1 MEILNK
7 IPNLWPVIS
16 MIKIFF
22 LPIESEQDLKDKK
35 NDPNHT
41 SNKSFT
47 SKGLQNT
54 ATELIARHLRLSTY
68 LILAMC
74 AYYVLPYPSIK
85 EGKMSRMHVLYWAP
99 FILLR
104 NIIMVGTLYGGW
116 HYFLY
121 ENKAMREKM
130 RSRKFDERNLDK
142 NGNLIA
148 TKGYNWKECAF
159 WSMSGI
165 IIESVY
171 ECLVLQYWITTDLVY
186 TQFWSTPLLP
196 NSFFLFYQKLTTRAS
211 GVKHV
216 CSFYKCN
223 QNL

>member
-1 MEILNK
+1 MEILYK

-16 MIKIFF
+16 MLKIFF

-41 SNKSFT
+41 TNKSFT

-68 LILAMC
+68 LMLAMF
-74 AYYVLPYPSIK
+74 AYYVLPYPNIK

-116 HYFLY
+116 HYFLVM
-121 ENKAMREKM
+121 KIKQCVKKCGAV
-130 RSRKFDERNLDK
+130 NLM
-142 NGNLIA
+142 NVILIR
-148 TKGYNWKECAF
+148 TE
-159 WSMSGI
+159 I
-165 IIESVY
+165 
-171 ECLVLQYWITTDLVY
+171 
-186 TQFWSTPLLP
+186 
-196 NSFFLFYQKLTTRAS
+196 
-211 GVKHV
+211 
-216 CSFYKCN
+216 
-223 QNL
+223 